1 MAASKMAAWSLKW
14 LYYLNYY
21 STKKYDVLVLKS
33 VTLPS
38 VIYYLIFTNS
48 RWRHP
53 IWRYPRWRSIFVLR
67 PSATLFPYYSLD
79 QPLLLKVT
87 KIILDPVSHLE
98 SIVVVIGGIHT
109 SLNLLLS
116 DWYTNGWHRTKLAF

>member
-1 MAASKMAAWSLKW
+1 MAVWSLKS

-21 STKKYDVLVLKS
+21 STQKYDVLVLKS

-53 IWRYPRWRSIFVLR
+53 RCRHPIWRSIFVLR

-98 SIVVVIGGIHT
+98 SIVVVVGGTHVFFEFAT
-109 SLNLLLS
+109 ERLV
-116 DWYTNGWHRTKLAF
+116 H